1 MRVGIVEGG
10 LLGLGND
17 VGGLL
22 GLIEKVEATYGVQLQ
37 LYEIEGMQ
45 FGYLHVFY
53 RIKFT
58 AKC

>member
-1 MRVGIVEGG
+1 MRVGRVGG
-10 LLGLGND
+10 GLGND
-17 VGGLL
+17 VSRLL
-22 GLIEKVEATYGVQLQ
+22 GLIEKVEATYGVHLQ
-37 LYEIEGMQ
+37 LYEIEEMQ